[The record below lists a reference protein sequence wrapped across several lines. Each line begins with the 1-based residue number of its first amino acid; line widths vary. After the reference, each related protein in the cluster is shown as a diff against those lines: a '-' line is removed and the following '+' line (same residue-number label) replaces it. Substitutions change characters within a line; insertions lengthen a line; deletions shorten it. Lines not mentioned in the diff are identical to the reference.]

1 MLSDSDRLTA
11 LLMAEAGQFM
21 KNGKLNC
28 TKLAECLIANGV
40 IVPPCKVGDTVY
52 VTYAGY
58 VTTAKVLAL
67 YIDREGGMF
76 DLQIKT
82 KCENVVGFKMVI
94 DKDNYAFSDVF
105 LTEEEA
111 EAKLKELGK

>member
-1 MLSDSDRLTA
+1 MRDTLIKKIKDSLNRHI
-11 LLMAEAGQFM
+11 
-21 KNGKLNC
+21 GKSCL
-28 TKLAECLIANGV
+28 LAENIADDLLANGV

-67 YIDREGGMF
+67 YIVREGGMF

-82 KCENVVGFKMVI
+82 KCEKVVGFKMVI

-111 EAKLKELGK
+111 EEKLKELSENA